1 MSGKTAMALLSGAAL
16 RERRPIGNELPD
28 AAVTGPSPSIDVAAI
43 GLSKSYDANAKV
55 LDDISFAVPKG
66 EAVALIGCNGAGKST
81 LLRCCVGL
89 APIDEGSA
97 CLFGE
102 VISTLPP
109 RMLREFRARVGFV
122 FQQHNLVGRLSV
134 LSNVLHGALSRTGIR
149 GWWHQIAP
157 SIERERALHC
167 LELVGMADC
176 AGRRADRLS
185 GGQSQ
190 RVAIARAL
198 MQEPRVVIADE
209 PVASLDPKAAEE
221 IMTLFAGLMG
231 KGRITFLF
239 SSHNLQHALRYS
251 VRLLGLSGGS
261 LVLDAPAK
269 SQTISSLRE
278 IYDSPAADA

>member
-1 MSGKTAMALLSGAAL
+1 MSSLIATALLSGNAPQG
-16 RERRPIGNELPD
+16 RRPIGNGLRD
-28 AAVTGPSPSIDVAAI
+28 AAVAGPSPTIDVAAVR
-43 GLSKSYDANAKV
+43 LSKSYDAKTKV
-55 LDDISFAVPKG
+55 LDGISFEVPKG
-66 EAVALIGCNGAGKST
+66 EAVALIGRNGAGKST

-89 APIDEGSA
+89 ATIDEGSA
-97 CLFGE
+97 RLFGE
-102 VISTLPP
+102 ELSTLPP
-109 RMLREFRARVGFV
+109 RMMREFRARVGFV

-167 LELVGMADC
+167 LDLVGMADF

-209 PVASLDPKAAEE
+209 PVASLDPKAAKG
-221 IMTLFAGLMG
+221 IMTLFILLME
-231 KGRITFLF
+231 KSRITFLF

-261 LVLDAPAK
+261 LILDAPAK
-269 SQTISSLRE
+269 SQTISSLLE
-278 IYDSPAADA
+278 IYDPPATDA

>member
-1 MSGKTAMALLSGAAL
+1 MISMPATALLSGAAL
-16 RERRPIGNELPD
+16 KERRVRNGLGD
-28 AAVTGPSPSIDVAAI
+28 AAVTGPPQTIDVAAI
-43 GLSKSYDANAKV
+43 GLSKSYDAKAKV
-55 LDDISFAVPKG
+55 LDNISFAVPTG
-66 EAVALIGCNGAGKST
+66 EAVALIGRNGAGKST

-89 APIDEGSA
+89 AKIDEGSA

-102 VISTLPP
+102 ELSTLPP
-109 RMLREFRARVGFV
+109 RTMREFRARVGFV

-134 LSNVLHGALSRTGIR
+134 LSNVLHGALSRTAIR
-149 GWWHQIAP
+149 GWCHQIAP
-157 SIERERALHC
+157 SIEREQALRC
-167 LELVGMADC
+167 LELVGMADF
-176 AGRRADRLS
+176 AWRRADRLS

-221 IMTLFAGLMG
+221 IMTLFAGLME
-231 KGRITFLF
+231 KSRITFLF

-251 VRLLGLSGGS
+251 VRLLGLCDGS
-261 LVLDAPAK
+261 LILDAPAK

-278 IYDSPAADA
+278 IYDPVVTDA